1 MNKLSCT
8 GQQDRLVGESLNWC
22 ESDLIVEK
30 FKNNCFLA
38 QDVDGGNTVVI

>member
-8 GQQDRLVGESLNWC
+8 GQQDRLVGESLNRR
-22 ESDLIVEK
+22 ERDLTLEK

-38 QDVDGGNTVVI
+38 QDVDGGNTFVI